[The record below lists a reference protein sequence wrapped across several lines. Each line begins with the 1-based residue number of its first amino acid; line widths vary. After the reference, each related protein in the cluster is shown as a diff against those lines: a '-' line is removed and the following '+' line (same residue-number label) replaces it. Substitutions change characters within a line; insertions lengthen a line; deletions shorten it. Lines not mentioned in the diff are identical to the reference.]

1 MNFKELSE
9 TSGIK
14 YETVRNYVKVLIEEG
29 LIDEVN
35 EDVVQIVKKMPDYT
49 SKGFTVVEAAHRA
62 VVLKDADTYVTE
74 ELTELRDKI
83 ASLLEENQRLE
94 RELAEERATV
104 KELEEQLESFKSNV
118 KNSSAIA
125 VYKEDARTAAEA
137 LKTTIKSAGSGFVQF
152 LQWLFD
158 TDEEATEDNS
168 AK

>member
-1 MNFKELSE
+1 VNFKELSE

-62 VVLKDADTYVTE
+62 VVLKDADTSVTE
-74 ELTELRDKI
+74 ELTELRDKM

-158 TDEEATEDNS
+158 TDEEVTEDNS

>member
-158 TDEEATEDNS
+158 TDEEVTEDNS

>member
-62 VVLKDADTYVTE
+62 VVLKDADTSVTE

>member
-62 VVLKDADTYVTE
+62 VVLKDADTSVTE
-74 ELTELRDKI
+74 ELTELRDKM

-158 TDEEATEDNS
+158 TDEEVTEDNS

>member
-74 ELTELRDKI
+74 ELTELRDKM

>member
-1 MNFKELSE
+1 VNFKELSE

-94 RELAEERATV
+94 RELAKERVTV
-104 KELEEQLESFKSNV
+104 TELEEQLESFKSNA

>member
-62 VVLKDADTYVTE
+62 VVLKDADTSVTE
-74 ELTELRDKI
+74 ELTELRDKM